1 MFDILAITAPIYI
14 AIALGYG
21 LTRWGFFQKADMR
34 AFGTFVVKVA
44 MPALLFNALSQRKVA
59 DILNGDY
66 VGAYALASL
75 LTIGISIFWAVRIS
89 KTSRSLSSCLAMGMS
104 CPNSGFVGYP
114 VMLLSLGPL
123 ASVAGVALALN
134 MMVENLLLIPLLL
147 AWAETGQGQNRWQ
160 TILVQTLKGMIY
172 NPMIWG
178 IVFGFAFSWFEW
190 QLTPSLS
197 RTVNLFAQAAA
208 QGNVHAQFNLGV
220 CYERGDGIVKNSK
233 LAVEWYAKA
242 AAQDYHEAQN
252 NLGVC
257 YMSGKGVAE
266 DYTVAAG
273 WFAKGAAQGHAQS
286 QHNLGMCYAYGVGVA
301 INLELAASWRAAAKA
316 AAMQPHAAR
325 SSSHEVLLPIRVV
338 CKMPS
343 PENSVNH

>member
-147 AWAETGQGQNRWQ
+147 AWAETGPGQNRWQ
-160 TILVQTLKGMIY
+160 TILVQTLKGMFY

-178 IVFGFAFSWFEW
+178 IVLGFAFSWFEW

-197 RTVNLFAQAAA
+197 RTVNLFAQASGALSLFVIGGSLVGLSVQGMGTRVAQIAA
-208 QGNVHAQFNLGV
+208 GKLLLHPLMMLVVLLYILPIHDPVLWTAALLTCAMPMFGIYPILTQKHGH
-220 CYERGDGIVKNSK
+220 DGLS
-233 LAVEWYAKA
+233 A
-242 AAQDYHEAQN
+242 AALLMTTMASFVTL
-252 NLGVC
+252 NL
-257 YMSGKGVAE
+257 
-266 DYTVAAG
+266 
-273 WFAKGAAQGHAQS
+273 
-286 QHNLGMCYAYGVGVA
+286 
-301 INLELAASWRAAAKA
+301 
-316 AAMQPHAAR
+316 
-325 SSSHEVLLPIRVV
+325 LLW
-338 CKMPS
+338 KLQK
-343 PENSVNH
+343 NGLL

>member
-14 AIALGYG
+14 VIALGYG

-89 KTSRSLSSCLAMGMS
+89 KSSRSLSSCLAMGMS

-160 TILVQTLKGMIY
+160 TILVQTLKGMCY

-178 IVFGFAFSWFEW
+178 IVLGFAFSWFEW

-197 RTVNLFAQAAA
+197 RTVNLFAQASGALSLFVIGGSLVGLSVQGMGTRVAQIAA
-208 QGNVHAQFNLGV
+208 GKLLLHPLMMLVVLLYIVPIHDPVLWTAALLTCAMPMFGIYPILTQKHGH
-220 CYERGDGIVKNSK
+220 DGLS
-233 LAVEWYAKA
+233 A
-242 AAQDYHEAQN
+242 AALLMTTMASFVTL
-252 NLGVC
+252 NL
-257 YMSGKGVAE
+257 
-266 DYTVAAG
+266 
-273 WFAKGAAQGHAQS
+273 
-286 QHNLGMCYAYGVGVA
+286 
-301 INLELAASWRAAAKA
+301 
-316 AAMQPHAAR
+316 
-325 SSSHEVLLPIRVV
+325 LLWQLQ
-338 CKMPS
+338 K
-343 PENSVNH
+343 NGLL

>member
-160 TILVQTLKGMIY
+160 TILVQTLKGMFY

-178 IVFGFAFSWFEW
+178 IVLGFAFSWFEW

-197 RTVNLFAQAAA
+197 RTVNLFAQASGALSLFVIGGSLVGLSVQGMGTRVAQIAA
-208 QGNVHAQFNLGV
+208 GKLLLHPLMMLVVLLYIVPIHDPVLWTAALLTCAMPMFGIYPILTQKHGH
-220 CYERGDGIVKNSK
+220 DGLS
-233 LAVEWYAKA
+233 A
-242 AAQDYHEAQN
+242 AALLMTTMASFVTL
-252 NLGVC
+252 NL
-257 YMSGKGVAE
+257 
-266 DYTVAAG
+266 
-273 WFAKGAAQGHAQS
+273 
-286 QHNLGMCYAYGVGVA
+286 
-301 INLELAASWRAAAKA
+301 
-316 AAMQPHAAR
+316 
-325 SSSHEVLLPIRVV
+325 LLWQLQ
-338 CKMPS
+338 K
-343 PENSVNH
+343 NGLL